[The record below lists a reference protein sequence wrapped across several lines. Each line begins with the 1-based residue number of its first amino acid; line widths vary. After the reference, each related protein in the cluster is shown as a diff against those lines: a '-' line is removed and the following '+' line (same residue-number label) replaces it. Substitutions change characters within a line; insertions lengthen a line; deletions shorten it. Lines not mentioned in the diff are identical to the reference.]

1 MYDKIYKQVFEK
13 RGEEVNMVFR
23 NSELNGTGEI
33 VVYSN
38 YHPYWNNRE
47 TRERNPRFDVFSG
60 KLLDLKEG
68 KPSAIEYFFDIL
80 DKEINPGVTICVV
93 PSSDA
98 DNTDSGIAKLA
109 LALANS
115 NRKDMV
121 YYLQRKKSIPKLA
134 HGGYRG
140 KEVHYQSIETVKDMD
155 ITGDIVLL
163 MDDITTS
170 GNSLYACKNI
180 LIESGADTVEMFALG
195 KTVRD

>member
-1 MYDKIYKQVFEK
+1 MD
-13 RGEEVNMVFR
+13 MVFR